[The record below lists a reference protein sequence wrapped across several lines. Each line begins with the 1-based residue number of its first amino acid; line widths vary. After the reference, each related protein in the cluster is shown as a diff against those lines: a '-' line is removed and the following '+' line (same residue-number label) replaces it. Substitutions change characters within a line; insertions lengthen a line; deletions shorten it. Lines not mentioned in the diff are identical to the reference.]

1 MNDADYEEKLRR
13 FLSQGGFQADHLV
26 FEQSCHSV
34 AEAAEA
40 AGVTREDF
48 IKSICMMTPLGEL
61 VVAVVKGEDQASTS
75 RVGKLLELGRPR
87 PASLEEM
94 LERTGYPCGGTPP
107 FGFEARFLVDER
119 VLETPLVYGGGGS
132 ARSLVRVASAELLRA
147 NRGRVARIRR

>member
-1 MNDADYEEKLRR
+1 MNDAHYEEKLRR
-13 FLSQGGFQADHLV
+13 FLGEGGFQADHLV

-40 AGVTREDF
+40 AGVKREDF

-75 RVGKLLELGRPR
+75 RLGKLLELGRPR

-119 VLETPLVYGGGGS
+119 VLETPVVYGGGGS
-132 ARSLVRVASAELLRA
+132 ARSLVRVASDELLRA